1 MGDIATTR
9 IDPICCSTALGA
21 RAKRLFLATKQGT
34 LFEEE
39 GSVQLASS
47 LRLVFVKQKNI
58 VSASKAA
65 DLN

>member
-1 MGDIATTR
+1 LGDIVTTR
-9 IDPICCSTALGA
+9 INPMCCCAALGA
-21 RAKRLFLATKQGT
+21 KASSVFLATEQGT

-58 VSASKAA
+58 VSAYKAA